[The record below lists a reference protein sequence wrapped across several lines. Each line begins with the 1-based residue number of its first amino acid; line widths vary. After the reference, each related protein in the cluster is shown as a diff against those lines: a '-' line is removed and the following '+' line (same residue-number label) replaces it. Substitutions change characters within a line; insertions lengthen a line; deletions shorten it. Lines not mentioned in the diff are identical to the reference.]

1 MPFKEI
7 NVSDIIESNRKND
20 EEFKEAWDNSRMEYD
35 IIGQIIKL
43 RKEQSL
49 SQKDVALKINKSQQA
64 VSRVEN
70 KEISPS
76 LKFICSMVDSLGYE
90 LKIVTKSK

>member
-7 NVSDIIESNRKND
+7 NVNDIIEKQKKD
-20 EEFKEAWDNSRMEYD
+20 DPEFEKAWTESRMEYD

-43 RKEQSL
+43 RKQQEL
-49 SQKDVALKINKSQQA
+49 SQKELAEKIQKSQQA

-70 KEISPS
+70 KEVSPS
-76 LKFICSMVDSLGYE
+76 LKLICSIVDSLGYE
-90 LKIVTKSK
+90 LKIVPKK